1 MPRYRYECKNCGD
14 LVIVFHG
21 IEETFS
27 DCEKCDQKAT
37 MQKLLSTP
45 LTIKKEPTNTSPGKV
60 GELTKEYIEENRKV
74 LEQQKKE
81 AKKKT
86 YESA

>member
-21 IEETFS
+21 FKETFS
-27 DCEKCDQKAT
+27 DCEKCEQKDT

-45 LTIKKEPTNTSPGKV
+45 LTIKKPATKTSPTKI

-74 LEQQKKE
+74 LKQQKEE
-81 AKKKT
+81 AKKK
-86 YESA
+86 SNDAS